1 VRLLVAVLW
10 LLMGLATA
18 WSADLRVR
26 PPVKAVY
33 LCPHTK
39 IVWGWWQ
46 PQPQPQPWKKVTGV
60 GF

>member
-1 VRLLVAVLW
+1 MAVLW

-39 IVWGWWQ
+39 IVWGWRQ